1 MTMVKDSGCDAAT
14 GAFRGSLPTQVI
26 ERGRGPDAISE

>member
-1 MTMVKDSGCDAAT
+1 MTMVKDSGYVAAT

-26 ERGRGPDAISE
+26 EGGHGPGATSE